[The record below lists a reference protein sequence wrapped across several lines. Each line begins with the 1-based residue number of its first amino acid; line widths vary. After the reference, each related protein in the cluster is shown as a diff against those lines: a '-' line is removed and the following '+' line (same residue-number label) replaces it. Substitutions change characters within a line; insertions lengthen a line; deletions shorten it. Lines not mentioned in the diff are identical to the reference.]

1 MVHCMLDPHRTFPP
15 GSGRTTGDCFMVK
28 RAAFLMSATG
38 RLAIGIILI
47 TAASIVSRMEIHGL
61 QNVRRNAVVYL
72 AITHKRDFD
81 AIGPVLPIL
90 WARGRRAFV
99 RDVRFAMRGDA
110 FTP

>member
-61 QNVRRNAVVYL
+61 QNVRRDAVTYM
-72 AITHKRDFD
+72 AITHKRDLDTF
-81 AIGPVLPIL
+81 GPVFPVL
-90 WARGRRAFV
+90 WARGWRAFAH
-99 RDVRFAMRGDA
+99 D
-110 FTP
+110 